1 MRSAWLSALLLLTG
15 CAPDFV
21 EPWEVKKPRLM
32 LAKVVIDGDD
42 EGRARPRPGETFSI
56 ELYLMSPERP
66 QASYTGDISTC
77 LGTTLTDGSLACQG
91 DEKFSAIEPL
101 PYAGDDRFVLT
112 GFIVPPFLEQL
123 PPPLDTLD
131 HVSFLGA
138 LCVDGSVERVPD
150 KDVAKDPLSTLY
162 RCVDN
167 EASEYPTQLPFTMS
181 VWLDRDTPEGM
192 NHHPT
197 FACDPNES
205 SGACHDGVALD
216 GEQVPGDIVI
226 RLPKKIAGDGA
237 RTFLWQAWDANEEL
251 PWDACADAPESLPRV
266 HVGDPEYEI
275 FLRFD
280 AGDREP
286 YERTIKVNDHYEQE
300 SRREELALSSAITT
314 KGGSLDGFTSVV
326 RYDVPDSEAQAIVKY
341 RPPAKPK
348 EGKEEKDPVP
358 TEGRLVRFY
367 LGVRDQRGGVDFTTR
382 ELCLLPFEAPEDT
395 SDD

>member
-1 MRSAWLSALLLLTG
+1 MRPLWLYVLVLLAG
-15 CAPDFV
+15 CAPDFI
-21 EPWEVKKPRLM
+21 EPWDVQKPRLM

-56 ELYLMSPERP
+56 EMYLMSPERP
-66 QASYTGDISTC
+66 QANYTGDISTC
-77 LGTTLTDGSLACQG
+77 LGTTLPDGSLACQG
-91 DEKFSAIEPL
+91 DEKFSEIVAL

-112 GFIVPPFLEQL
+112 GFVVPPFLDQL

-131 HVSFLGA
+131 RVSLFGA
-138 LCVDGSVERVPD
+138 LCVDGSVERVPG
-150 KDVAKDPLSTLY
+150 KDVAKDALSTLY

-167 EASEYPTQLPFTMS
+167 DDSDYQTQMPFTMS
-181 VWLDRDTPEGM
+181 VWLDRDTAEGM

-216 GEQVPGDIVI
+216 DEQVPGSIVI
-226 RLPKKIAGDGA
+226 RLPEKLADDGA
-237 RTFLWQAWDANEEL
+237 RTFLWEPWDTDEEL

-266 HVGDPEYEI
+266 HVGDPEYEL

-280 AGDREP
+280 ANDRED

-326 RYDVPDSEAQAIVKY
+326 RYDKPDSEAQAVVKY
-341 RPPAKPK
+341 KPPAKPK

-358 TEGRLVRFY
+358 AEGRLVRFY
-367 LGVRDQRGGVDFTTR
+367 FGVRDERGGVDFTTR
-382 ELCLLPFEAPEDT
+382 ELCLLPFETAEDA